1 MVLLRVAR
9 SGNANVEEEMPDVEE
24 GMPDVE
30 EGMLDIEEGMSDAE
44 AVRPTQYADE
54 TESEENVFDY
64 QLS

>member
-1 MVLLRVAR
+1 
-9 SGNANVEEEMPDVEE
+9 MPDVEE

-30 EGMLDIEEGMSDAE
+30 EGMPDVE
-44 AVRPTQYADE
+44 AVRATQYADE